1 MQNEDWLDA
10 IKWTADGLVPAVA
23 QDVADGKILMHNMAM
38 QSTGRDRETNYGTRV
53 KSPDTSR

>member
-23 QDVADGKILMHNMAM
+23 QDVADGKILMVAWMKQIMA
-38 QSTGRDRETNYGTRV
+38 QG
-53 KSPDTSR
+53 